1 MKKAMKKITYLLI
14 AAFTLVSV
22 ASCVKEMTP
31 EAAPESGVTGQV
43 FTISLP
49 AETRTELA
57 IRKTVWA
64 KGDSLW
70 VSNGVESEAVVVP
83 TSAWGSKS
91 FDFATKTV
99 KTSEENPHIWV
110 VYPYLAN
117 GGVSDGKVKVK
128 IPAVQDGLFGTANIC
143 AAESWGYHI
152 ELKNVTAVMK
162 VTVPEDTEAAIYSIS
177 ISAANSNPL
186 TGTCAVDFS
195 GDKPALIPPASAGSD
210 LSIPVDGLFGAFYV
224 SVIPGTYD
232 AGFRL
237 LAATTDFAHASES
250 KETTVS
256 NTVNANDL
264 IDLGKIGTNLQP
276 LSGDGTEANPWL
288 LESLGHV
295 IAFASAVN
303 DGNSFAGEY
312 VKLGNDI
319 AGVTAPIGSQT
330 VAFASSVY
338 TVTGSPFK
346 GHFDGAGHTM
356 TVNISAAT
364 AGRSSWVGLFGGLGD
379 GAVVENLVIAGNMA
393 MGGCNNIGALAGSAY
408 SDTEGVTV
416 RNVTNKAEVRGNNTI
431 GGLIG
436 QVSANAANLL
446 VIENC
451 RNEGD
456 VLAGS
461 YGVGGIVGRA
471 LNKAVNKSIS
481 KCSNSGKVSGQY
493 QIGGI
498 LGFGY
503 YAVLAECN
511 NSGEVACT
519 NSSGTLTSIVNKAF
533 SVPNTSGAGGIG
545 GHFQNCSIS
554 SSENGGSISGPNK
567 IGGILAA
574 AYWTNVT
581 GCTNTGAVTSTGNC
595 VGGITGWSPA
605 QGNHR
610 NCINQ
615 GAVSG
620 KAYVGGIEGYA
631 DMGSSSSSAGQ
642 KFYSCVNEGEVASS
656 TEAAGGIIGCTRP
669 YSNTAYV
676 QVNECVNKGTISVL
690 YRAGGIVGAADVYS
704 NSAFTVIRNC
714 ENSGTVASV
723 RTDADNG
730 CVLGGICGWAVKKPT
745 SAGAG
750 VNIYNCLNSGK
761 VQYAVSTFKNVYCGG
776 IIGWQKAGT
785 IANCCNLGT
794 ISSVE
799 GLQEEGIDTRLGS
812 IVGQLDNL
820 GANSFISESY
830 SKAGVA
836 TYFAGTA
843 GVSPETFAEKCAN
856 VSVFDA
862 EGLLDPIVV
871 IGSDDAYVIDE
882 ALNLWVTKQ
891 TGYSYYSWA
900 WGDTLAFVKE

>member
-1 MKKAMKKITYLLI
+1 MKKITYLLI
-14 AAFTLVSV
+14 AAISLLSV
-22 ASCVKEMTP
+22 ASCVKEIMP
-31 EAAPESGVTGQV
+31 EPALEGGLTGQV

-49 AETRTELA
+49 DAETRTSL
-57 IRKTVWA
+57 IMNRKTVWA
-64 KGDSLW
+64 EGDSLW

-83 TSAWGSKS
+83 TEAWDRNS

-110 VYPYLAN
+110 VYPYLASA
-117 GGVSDGKVKVK
+117 GVADGKVKVK
-128 IPAVQDGLFGTANIC
+128 IPAVQDGEFGTANIC

-186 TGTCAVDFS
+186 TGTCSVDFS
-195 GDKPALIPPASAGSD
+195 GDKPVVIPPASAGSN
-210 LSIPVDGLFGAFYV
+210 LSIPVDGFAKTFYV

-237 LAATTDFAHASES
+237 LAATTDFAHASEV

-256 NTVNANDL
+256 NTLNVNDMV
-264 IDLGKIGTNLQP
+264 DLGTIGTNLQP
-276 LSGDGTEANPWL
+276 LSGEGTEASPWL

-295 IAFASAVN
+295 IAFSGAVN
-303 DGNSFAGEY
+303 DGETFAGQH
-312 VKLGNDI
+312 VKLGADI
-319 AGVTAPIGSQT
+319 SGITAPIGSQT
-330 VAFASSVY
+330 VSYSSSVY
-338 TVTGSPFK
+338 TVSGNPFK

-393 MGGCNNIGALAGSAY
+393 MGGCNNIGALAGSIY

-416 RNVTNKAEVRGNNTI
+416 RNVTNKAEVRGNNNI
-431 GGLIG
+431 GGLVG
-436 QVSANAANLL
+436 QVSASTANLL

-471 LNKAVNKSIS
+471 VNKNVNKTITG
-481 KCSNSGKVSGQY
+481 CSNSGKVSGQY

-503 YAVLAECN
+503 YAVLTDCT
-511 NSGEVACT
+511 NSGEIACT
-519 NSSGTLTSIVNKAF
+519 NSSGTLVSIVNKAF

-545 GHFQNCSIS
+545 GHFQNCSIT
-554 SSENGGSISGPNK
+554 SSENGGAISGPNK

-581 GCTNTGAVTSTGNC
+581 RCTNTGAVTSTGNC

-631 DMGSSSSSAGQ
+631 DMGSSSGSAGQ
-642 KFYSCVNEGEVASS
+642 KFYSCVNEGDVTSG

-690 YRAGGIVGAADVYS
+690 YRAGGIVGAADVYL
-704 NSAFTVIRNC
+704 NSAYTVIRNC

-745 SAGAG
+745 NAGAG

-785 IANCCNLGT
+785 IANCCNLGA
-794 ISSVE
+794 ICSAEDV
-799 GLQEEGIDTRLGS
+799 QAEGIETRLGS

-820 GANSFISESY
+820 GANSFISECY

-836 TYFAGTA
+836 TYFAGTS

-871 IGSDDAYVIDE
+871 LGSDDAYTIDE
-882 ALNLWVTKQ
+882 ALNLWVSKQ
-891 TGYSYYSWA
+891 TGYTYYTWA
-900 WGDTLAFVKE
+900 WGDTISFVKE